1 MKAKLKYLLIILLSS
16 ILLCSCDSNKP
27 KQTDFIG
34 TWKSSD
40 NAFIKLNK
48 NGTCILKGVDYYKIS
63 RFPINKNRELN
74 VEGIWQFTENA
85 ESGII
90 DNIDNGITII
100 YNLPE
105 STKGEILFYIS
116 GQGINGNNPPWN
128 LFIWDGDPD
137 EMLKYEFVKI
147 P

>member
-1 MKAKLKYLLIILLSS
+1 MKTKLKYLLIILLSN
-16 ILLCSCDSNKP
+16 ILYSCGSSKP

-40 NAFIKLNK
+40 NASIKLNK

-63 RFPINKNRELN
+63 SFPKNKNRELN
-74 VEGIWQFTENA
+74 VIGTWQFTENA

-100 YNLPE
+100 YNLPDR
-105 STKGEILFYIS
+105 TKGEILLYIS
-116 GQGINGNNPPWN
+116 GRGINGNSPPWN

-137 EMLKYEFVKI
+137 EMLKYDFVKTQ
-147 P
+147 